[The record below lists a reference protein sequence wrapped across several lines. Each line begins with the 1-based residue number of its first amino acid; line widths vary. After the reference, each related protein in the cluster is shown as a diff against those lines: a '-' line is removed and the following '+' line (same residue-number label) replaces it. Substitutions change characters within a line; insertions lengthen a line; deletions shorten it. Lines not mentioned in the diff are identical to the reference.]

1 LSAVVKVDHCFFNS
15 SRKHVINGN
24 RLLYIP
30 QKRFH
35 RIVGLQGY
43 LQFIAFRLSRL
54 LKNVPEAVAV
64 LWDATVGTAQFRAT
78 IAATHVPR
86 RHGVAALSGNKEKI
100 APSD

>member
-1 LSAVVKVDHCFFNS
+1 
-15 SRKHVINGN
+15 
-24 RLLYIP
+24 LYIP

-64 LWDATVGTAQFRAT
+64 PWDATVETAQSAETRSCRPFRKQRENSPVRLAPGSRNT
-78 IAATHVPR
+78 VRPSVG
-86 RHGVAALSGNKEKI
+86 HGSSSQGRTPI
-100 APSD
+100 